1 MNAGNFHVI
10 LKMVKTTDSL
20 MEGYAM
26 KNTLRIA
33 LDLLF
38 CIVLCMGIG
47 ASAWAEGIAIDETNF
62 PDQIFRNYVSANC
75 DQVRDRMLSKSEIAA
90 TTEFYLSSNN
100 IYSLKGI
107 EYFTSLQRLDCSWNK
122 LTTLD
127 LSSNTALTFLSCY
140 SNYLTS
146 LNVSG
151 NTALTTLDCSGNYLT
166 SLDVSGNIALV
177 SLSCGDN
184 QLTSLDMS
192 SNTALTTLDCSGNYL
207 TSLDMSSNTALT
219 SLYCGENKLTSLDL
233 SGNTA
238 LTSLSCSSNQLTS
251 LDVSGNTTLT
261 SLNCEDNQL
270 TSLDVRGNSALT
282 SLSCYSNYLTS
293 LDVSGNT
300 ALTSLSCGSNQL
312 TSLDMSGN
320 TALTS
325 LSCGSNQLTSLD
337 VSGNT
342 ALTSLRCSSN
352 QLTRLNVSGNTALTS
367 LSCSTNRLTILD
379 VGNNTKLSSLS
390 CYNNLLTSLDI
401 SNCSVLLWLVNNI
414 TPDEEYYF
422 DSVSAVVSY
431 NTRLRYDKTVTLI
444 TDPEKIIFVYFNNNA
459 TDAESQMEPQ
469 LVNRG
474 EEAVLK
480 ACTFTRAGYIFNSW
494 NTEPDGSGTSYADG
508 ASITISEDITLYA
521 QWTEGYTIRF
531 DKNADDASGTINPLL
546 VPKGTKITLPNRS
559 YYRNGYSFQGW
570 NTAPD
575 GTGTAYKD
583 RASLTPTED
592 MTLYAQWIK
601 TYSVRYY
608 YNGPGNGSS
617 GRSVSEGSTIT
628 IQPIRDFGVNP
639 PAGKEFD
646 CWNTKPDGSG
656 DSYYPG
662 ETITPTA
669 DINLYPQWKKEEL
682 PYEVVKIDEKNF
694 PDVVF
699 RLYVLNTLDS
709 DRNGSLSNREIAA
722 VTSLNLNYKEIISL
736 KGIEYFS
743 SLTSLDCGDNYLKTL
758 DLSRN
763 TALTSLRCGWNR
775 LTNLDIS
782 GCTKLTTLVCADNQL
797 AMLDLNACPALKSL
811 TCYNNKLSELELGS
825 TPALTSLS
833 CYGNSLTSL
842 NLSPC
847 PGLTTLNCNDN
858 RLTSLDFGNNDTLM
872 SLYCGNNLLPSLDL
886 SRHLSLSVLNCG
898 NNQLTNLELSN
909 NAALTSLTCS
919 NNQLT
924 YLNLSSNYSLTSL
937 YCGSNQLKS
946 LNLGNNL
953 SLTSL
958 NCSENLLTSLDLSNH
973 DSLNSVYCYNN
984 SLESLDVSGCTALST
999 LQCHFNQLKSLSLD
1013 DTSLLLGLSCYG
1025 NPLSLLD
1032 ISTCPGLTMLVDSFE
1047 PQSRNGVITYGS
1059 SPNSG
1064 NRRYLVFDEGV
1075 VLVCY
1080 HMEPDFILPAA
1091 LTEIGSEAFAGGAFV
1106 YVKLPEQAVSVGWHA
1121 FADCPN
1127 LEYVYIS
1134 EATTDIHPYAF
1145 GVKWGGLTIIGVPG
1159 STAEVFAQAHGF
1171 DFVPAA

>member
-1 MNAGNFHVI
+1 
-10 LKMVKTTDSL
+10 
-20 MEGYAM
+20 M
-26 KNTLRIA
+26 KNTLRLA
-33 LDLLF
+33 LAVLF
-38 CIVLCMGIG
+38 CIVLCLG
-47 ASAWAEGIAIDETNF
+47 AGADAWAEGVAIDETNF
-62 PDQIFRNYVSANC
+62 PDQNFRNYVSANC
-75 DQVRDRMLSKSEIAA
+75 DQDGDGTLSESEIAA
-90 TTEFYLSSNN
+90 TTGLYLYDRE

-107 EYFTSLQRLDCSWNK
+107 EYFTSLQSLNCRENK

-127 LSSNTALTFLSCY
+127 LSSNTALTSLSCGD
-140 SNYLTS
+140 NYLTS
-146 LNVSG
+146 LDVSG
-151 NTALTTLDCSGNYLT
+151 NTALTSLYCSGNYLT
-166 SLDVSGNIALV
+166 SLDVSGNTALT
-177 SLSCGDN
+177 SLNCGSN
-184 QLTSLDMS
+184 QLTSLDVS
-192 SNTALTTLDCSGNYL
+192 GNTALTYLNCGSNQLTSLNVSGNISLTSLYCGSNQLMYLDVSNNSTLTELSCGNNQLTSLGVSDNTALTSLKCGSNQLTILNVSCNTALTSLSCGGNYL
-207 TSLDMSSNTALT
+207 TSLDV
-219 SLYCGENKLTSLDL
+219 

-251 LDVSGNTTLT
+251 LDVSGNT
-261 SLNCEDNQL
+261 
-270 TSLDVRGNSALT
+270 ALT
-282 SLSCYSNYLTS
+282 SLYCSDNRLTS
-293 LDVSGNT
+293 LFVNN
-300 ALTSLSCGSNQL
+300 CEK
-312 TSLDMSGN
+312 
-320 TALTS
+320 
-325 LSCGSNQLTSLD
+325 
-337 VSGNT
+337 
-342 ALTSLRCSSN
+342 LRH
-352 QLTRLNVSGNTALTS
+352 LE
-367 LSCSTNRLTILD
+367 
-379 VGNNTKLSSLS
+379 
-390 CYNNLLTSLDI
+390 CYFNLLTALDI
-401 SNCSVLLWLVNNI
+401 SNCPALVWLVENTQPFANGSRYGGS
-414 TPDEEYYF
+414 EYSWGSNDTLLY
-422 DSVSAVVSY
+422 
-431 NTRLRYDKTVTLI
+431 YDNRTVTLI
-444 TDPEKIIFVYFNNNA
+444 TDPSNVVSVSFDKNA
-459 TDAESQMEPQ
+459 PDAESRMEPQ
-469 LVNRG
+469 PVNRD
-474 EEAVLK
+474 EQAVLK
-480 ACTFTRAGYIFNSW
+480 ACTFTRAGYFFSSW

-508 ASITISEDITLYA
+508 DSITISEDITLYA

-546 VPKGTKITLPNRS
+546 VPKGTKITLPNRNFNRS
-559 YYRNGYSFQGW
+559 GYSYQYW
-570 NTAPD
+570 NTKAD
-575 GTGTAYKD
+575 GSGIRYTNNSTI
-583 RASLTPTED
+583 TPTED

-608 YNGPGNGSS
+608 YNGPGNGYSF
-617 GRSVSEGSTIT
+617 RSVSEGASIT
-628 IQPIRDFGVNP
+628 IRPIRDFGVNP

-656 DSYYPG
+656 DSYAPG
-662 ETITPTA
+662 ETITPTG

-682 PYEVVKIDEKNF
+682 PYEVVKIDEKSF

-699 RLYVLNTLDS
+699 RLYVLNTLDT
-709 DRNGSLSNREIAA
+709 DGNGSLSNREIAA

-775 LTNLDIS
+775 LTSLNIS
-782 GCTKLTTLVCADNQL
+782 GCTKLTTLVCANNQL
-797 AMLDLNACPALKSL
+797 AVLDLNTCPALKSL

-833 CYGNSLTSL
+833 CFGNSLTSL

-886 SRHLSLSVLNCG
+886 SRHLSLSELNCG

-924 YLNLSSNYSLTSL
+924 SLNLSSNYSLTSL
-937 YCGSNQLKS
+937 SCGINQLKS

-999 LQCHFNQLKSLSLD
+999 LQCPFNQLKSLSLD

-1047 PQSRNGVITYGS
+1047 PQSKNGVITYGS

-1091 LTEIGSEAFAGGAFV
+1091 LTEIGSEAFAGGSFAC
-1106 YVKLPEQAVSVGWHA
+1106 VSIPAGVTSIA
-1121 FADCPN
+1121 PD
-1127 LEYVYIS
+1127 
-1134 EATTDIHPYAF
+1134 AF
-1145 GVKWGGLTIIGVPG
+1145 GNRTGLTIIGVPG
-1159 STAEVFAQAHGF
+1159 SAAEDFARAHGF